1 MSKPSDNYSPRATR
15 ADVARLAGVS
25 TAVVSYVFNNG
36 PQRVAPDTRKRVLQA
51 IQDLDYRPNP
61 SARALKMGST
71 GVIGVVVP
79 EILNTYFAEFVDA
92 VDLAASAQGNSILL
106 GVTHEDAA
114 REGEIITTLIS
125 KGVDG
130 IVFNCR
136 LTDPD
141 NYLIGDPRIP
151 RILLEH
157 ATPTSNLPSVAPD
170 LESGTRLAV
179 QHLITHGYKRIAYIG
194 GPLPAHWTDYRSD
207 TWISVLNEHNLP
219 TSSPVITSWDRD
231 GGYVGAM
238 ELLSQ
243 SQLPDAVFAA
253 SDLIGVGALR
263 AIHESG
269 LRIPEDIAIVSLD
282 GTAESA
288 YSWPPLTTVRQ
299 PFEKMAESA
308 ITVLQS
314 NSNLE
319 KPRDTLCQ
327 MTLVVRESCGHHVD
341 GTE

>member
-1 MSKPSDNYSPRATR
+1 M
-15 ADVARLAGVS
+15 AGVS

-36 PQRVAPDTRKRVLQA
+36 PQKVAPDTRKRVLQA
-51 IQDLDYRPNP
+51 IHDLNYHPNP

-71 GVIGVVVP
+71 GVIGVIVP

-92 VDLAASAQGNSILL
+92 VDSTASAQGTSILL

-114 REGEIITTLIS
+114 REGEIISTLIS

-141 NYLIGDPRIP
+141 NYLIGDPQIP
-151 RILLEH
+151 RLLLEH
-157 ATPTSNLPSVAPD
+157 ATPTVELPFVAPD
-170 LESGTRLAV
+170 LEGGTRLAV
-179 QHLITHGYKRIAYIG
+179 EHLIGHGYERIAFIG
-194 GPLPAHWTDYRSD
+194 GPLPAHWTDFRRD
-207 TWISVLNEHNLP
+207 TWASVLEEHNRSAS
-219 TSSPVITSWDRD
+219 TPVITSWDRD
-231 GGYVGAM
+231 GGYAGAL

-243 SQLPDAVFAA
+243 SQPPDAVFAA
-253 SDLIGVGALR
+253 SDLIGVGTLR

-269 LRIPEDIAIVSLD
+269 LRIPEDIAVVSLD

-299 PFEKMAESA
+299 PFEQMAESA
-308 ITVLQS
+308 ITLLRS
-314 NSNLE
+314 GPNSD
-319 KPRDTLCQ
+319 KARDELCP
-327 MTLVVRESCGHHVD
+327 MTLVVRESCGCHT
-341 GTE
+341 GNTE